1 MVDFW
6 QKKCKSAKNCPKKVN
21 FSQKM
26 LNQKV
31 FAQDREET
39 RILSTIWPIFSFP
52 SRPCAMRGILVGS
65 GNLTIYTSRESKF
78 NVDYESLGVWICILC
93 KKSNLQIWYTYM
105 YQRGNHYTS
114 FPSSNYF
121 LLHRIHTEWL
131 TFLKPNN
138 LSLWNWTYS

>member
-6 QKKCKSAKNCPKKVN
+6 QKKVQKRKKLPKKAN

-26 LNQKV
+26 LNQKI
-31 FAQDREET
+31 FAQNREET

-78 NVDYESLGVWICILC
+78 NVDYESLGLRICILC
-93 KKSNLQIWYTYM
+93 KKSNLQIYTYIHTCTK
-105 YQRGNHYTS
+105 GGTITNTS

-121 LLHRIHTEWL
+121 YCTGYTLNYLH
-131 TFLKPNN
+131 F
-138 LSLWNWTYS
+138 